1 MVNTKT
7 NDCHTIGR
15 FYGVNGK
22 KLQRQY
28 KDYLSNFKEWEQK
41 KHAKQWLIFPE
52 NIGPYLSIDETALS
66 KGELYT
72 IITNKKAKG
81 KKGSI
86 VAIFAGTKVEP
97 IIKQLLKISAK
108 KRAKVKEITLDMAH
122 SMKMIVKKCFP
133 KAIQVTDRFHV
144 QKLALEAL
152 QDIRIKHRWEAIDI
166 ENEQIKQSK
175 STKKVFIPETFPNG
189 DTRKQLL
196 ARSRYLLYK
205 APNNWTQNQYI
216 RSKILFEQYPDIK
229 KAYDLV
235 QGLRNIFN
243 TATSIQTAY
252 TKLAHWYK
260 DVEQTGFKAFNT
272 IVNTITINYKSILNY
287 FINRSTNASA
297 ESFNAKIKAFRA
309 QFRGV
314 KNVEF
319 FLYRLTTIFA

>member
-1 MVNTKT
+1 LVSTKAS
-7 NDCHTIGR
+7 DCHTIGG

-28 KDYLSNFKEWEQK
+28 KDYLSDFKDW
-41 KHAKQWLIFPE
+41 KHRSHARQWLIFPE
-52 NIGPYLSIDETALS
+52 NIGSYLSIDETALS

-81 KKGSI
+81 KKGAI
-86 VAIFAGTKVEP
+86 VGIFAGTRVEP
-97 IIKQLLKISAK
+97 IIEQLLKISAK
-108 KRAKVKEITLDMAH
+108 KRAKVKEITLDMAN
-122 SMKMIVKKCFP
+122 SMKTIAKKCFP

-152 QDIRIKHRWEAIDI
+152 QDIRIKHRWDAIDL
-166 ENEQIKQSK
+166 ENEQIKQTRAK
-175 STKKVFIPETFPNG
+175 NKTFSPTAFSNG

-205 APNNWTQNQYI
+205 APSNWTENQYN

-229 KAYDLV
+229 IAFNLV

-260 DVEQTGFKAFNT
+260 DVEETGFKAFNT
-272 IVNTITINYKSILNY
+272 IANTITLNYRSILNY

-297 ESFNAKIKAFRA
+297 ESFNAKIKAFRS

-319 FLYRLTTIFA
+319 FLFRLTSIFA

>member
-1 MVNTKT
+1 MISTKP
-7 NDCHTIGR
+7 NDCHTIGG

-22 KLQRQY
+22 KLSRQY
-28 KDYLSNFKEWEQK
+28 RDYLSEFKDWK
-41 KHAKQWLIFPE
+41 DKPHAKEWLIFPE
-52 NIGPYLSIDETALS
+52 NMGKYLSIDETALS

-86 VAIFAGTKVEP
+86 VAILAGTKVEP
-97 IIKQLLKISAK
+97 IIEQLLKIPRN
-108 KRAKVKEITLDMAH
+108 KRNKVKEITLDMANP
-122 SMKMIVKKCFP
+122 MKLIAKKCFN

-152 QDIRIKHRWEAIDI
+152 QDIRIKHRWEAIDL
-166 ENEQIKQSK
+166 ENEQIKQAK
-175 STKKVFIPETFPNG
+175 TKQIEYKPEILSNG
-189 DTRKQLL
+189 DTKKQLL

-205 APNNWTQNQYI
+205 APNNWTQNQYN
-216 RSKILFEQYPDIK
+216 RAKILFEQYPDIK
-229 KAYDLV
+229 KAYNLV

-260 DVEQTGFKAFNT
+260 DVEKTGFRTFNT
-272 IVNTITINYKSILNY
+272 IANTITLNYKSILNY

-297 ESFNAKIKAFRA
+297 EAFNAKIKAFRS

-314 KNVEF
+314 KNTEF
-319 FLYRLTTIFA
+319 FLFRLTQIFA

>member
-1 MVNTKT
+1 M
-7 NDCHTIGR
+7 D
-15 FYGVNGK
+15 GK

-28 KDYLSNFKEWEQK
+28 RDYLSEF
-41 KHAKQWLIFPE
+41 KQWKEKPHARQWLLFPE
-52 NIGPYLSIDETALS
+52 NIGSYLSIDETALS

-81 KKGSI
+81 KKGTI
-86 VAIFAGTKVEP
+86 VGLFAGTKVEP
-97 IIKQLLKISAK
+97 IIEQLLKISTKA
-108 KRAKVKEITLDMAH
+108 RARVKEITLDMAN
-122 SMKMIVKKCFP
+122 SMKTIAKKCFP

-152 QDIRIKHRWEAIDI
+152 QDIRVKHRWDAIDL
-166 ENEQIKQSK
+166 ENEQIKLARENNR
-175 STKKVFIPETFPNG
+175 VFSPKEFSNG

-205 APNNWTQNQYI
+205 APSNWTESQFK
-216 RSKILFEQYPDIK
+216 RSKVLFDQYPDIK
-229 KAYDLV
+229 IAFDLV
-235 QGLRNIFN
+235 QGLRDIFN
-243 TATSIQTAY
+243 KATSMQTAY

-260 DVEQTGFKAFNT
+260 DVENTGFKAFNT
-272 IVNTITINYKSILNY
+272 IANTITLNYRSILNY